1 MIPRTLTTVIT
12 AALLAG
18 APLLRAAVDR
28 HPEAQ
33 SRALAWTEFDGA
45 FLVDT
50 TSRADMLDFYW
61 TVFARPFPAANWTG
75 STSPAVAGDTSEL
88 WRVREYAQLNAYR
101 TLNYS
106 PSMTEDSSKL
116 PLVQAGALVM
126 ALNPDK
132 PITHTIDSTWVGY
145 NATAAQALATSEL
158 GGFSESLTT
167 PITRVADGL
176 INDSGNSNA
185 ALVGHRTVLLH
196 DGNTSG
202 TIGAAFCPTFNSHFA
217 VWNSPQQFKNNPL
230 GNFIAF
236 PAPGF
241 MPLALL
247 RSSFNPVAFRWSF
260 VPSTDQRD
268 FDSLLNANVTAKVNG
283 IPVAVRNLVRNFNPN
298 PLTWEF
304 AAADFDLTKLTDD
317 TAVEIA
323 VTNVVISGQTYN
335 YHYTVNLFDETKTV
349 PVGFSPQSALKNLS
363 TRGQIGTGENV
374 MIAGFIV
381 SGTLPVRVALRT
393 QGPGLARFGIQNPA
407 QKMRLQ
413 LYDRAGNKLGENAGW
428 KQHPDWRLLQSL
440 NVAPSVDSEAGMVA
454 TLWPGSYTAVV
465 SDDAGGNGIGIIEAF
480 NIDNQTPTRLANLST
495 RGVVGAGEQTL
506 IAGITIGNSPRT
518 VVIRT
523 QGPALAKFGV
533 SNPAGDTVLSVV
545 AQNDGHTV
553 AQNDDW
559 QNDPQNARLRTDL
572 AAFAPT
578 DSREAALVLTL
589 PPGAYTALVT
599 SKTNPGVGIVEV
611 FETSGP

>member
-1 MIPRTLTTVIT
+1 MPPRQLRTVLT
-12 AALLAG
+12 AALLIG
-18 APLLRAAVDR
+18 AAPLRAAVDR

-33 SRALAWTEFDGA
+33 SRALAWTEFDGG

-75 STSPAVAGDTSEL
+75 STSPPVAGDTAEL

-106 PSMTEDSSKL
+106 PAMTEDSSKL
-116 PLVQAGALVM
+116 PLVQAGALVL

-132 PITHTIDSTWVGY
+132 PITHTIDSTWVGF
-145 NATAAQALATSEL
+145 NAAAAQALASSEV
-158 GGFSESLTT
+158 GGFSESLTS
-167 PITRVADGL
+167 PLTRVADLL
-176 INDSGNSNA
+176 INDSNVSNA
-185 ALVGHRTVLLH
+185 ATVGHRTVMLH
-196 DGNTSG
+196 DGNNSG
-202 TIGAAFCPTFNSHFA
+202 AIGAAFCSPLNGHFA
-217 VWNSPQQFKNNPL
+217 AWNIPQQFKSNPL
-230 GNFIAF
+230 GNFVSW
-236 PAPGF
+236 PAPGY
-241 MPLALL
+241 MPVALF
-247 RSSFNPVAFRWSF
+247 RSVGDPVAFRWSF
-260 VPSTDQRD
+260 VPSTDSRD

-283 IPVAVRNLVRNFNPN
+283 VPITVRNLVRNFNPN

-317 TAVEIA
+317 TAVEIT
-323 VTNVVISGQTYN
+323 VTNVVISGQAYN
-335 YHYTVNLFDETKTV
+335 YHYTVNLFDETKIV
-349 PVGFSPQSALKNLS
+349 PVGFSPQSALKNIS
-363 TRGQIGTGENV
+363 TRGQIGAGENV
-374 MIAGFIV
+374 LIAGFIV
-381 SGTLPVRVALRT
+381 AGTLPVRVALRT

-413 LYDRAGNKLGENAGW
+413 LYDHDGKKLGENAAW

-465 SDDAGGNGIGIIEAF
+465 SDDAGVNGTGIVEVF

-523 QGPALAKFGV
+523 QGPALAKFGIT
-533 SNPAGDTVLSVV
+533 NPAGDTLLSVV

-559 QNDPQNARLRTDL
+559 QTDPQNARLRTDL

-589 PPGAYTALVT
+589 APGAYTALVT

-611 FETSGP
+611 FEISAP